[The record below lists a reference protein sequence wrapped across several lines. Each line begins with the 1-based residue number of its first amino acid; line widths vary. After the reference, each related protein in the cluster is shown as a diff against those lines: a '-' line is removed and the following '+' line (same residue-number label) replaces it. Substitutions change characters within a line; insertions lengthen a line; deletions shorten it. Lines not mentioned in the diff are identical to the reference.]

1 MSFVCF
7 WSCVCLCADY
17 SNISRWSWAG
27 PKGASPILW
36 LSLWHRFSGKE
47 AETVIIIII
56 ISALLLFCSS
66 EVLRSSSL
74 YLWLIM
80 FLWVSRPHATG
91 SSGSQWCSAPYF
103 PFLDPQIAKSI
114 PAPSRSSKR
123 SACGCS
129 RWFVSKPQVY
139 YVPKLILLILRSFRE
154 ERPPIRDRCLSF
166 EERRSISSIIMKRP
180 EGFISPRLLLL
191 LRWSRF
197 IPFILFPETAS

>member
-1 MSFVCF
+1 M
-7 WSCVCLCADY
+7 
-17 SNISRWSWAG
+17 I
-27 PKGASPILW
+27 IL
-36 LSLWHRFSGKE
+36 KE
-47 AETVIIIII
+47 
-56 ISALLLFCSS
+56 L
-66 EVLRSSSL
+66 LRSSGWVFGTVSVEKRPRPSSSSSSSSSLLCFCSARLRFWGHLRSLHL
-74 YLWLIM
+74 YLWLIT
-80 FLWVSRPHATG
+80 FLWVSRPHASG
-91 SSGSQWCSAPYF
+91 SSGSQWSSASYF
-103 PFLDPQIAKSI
+103 PFMGPQIAKSI

-180 EGFISPRLLLL
+180 EGFISPLLL

-197 IPFILFPETAS
+197 ISFILFPETAS